1 MHPLASL
8 TLDQVI
14 DGTHQD
20 QPPRAFVDLHRQQ
33 GTVGMTG
40 PLGGGV
46 SPHRKHRDT
55 GVMPVDG
62 LQHGGAIFSR
72 QAGVASGAAEAAPRS
87 RQPAAVIDLSA
98 DAGDRAAEADA
109 RAAAARMQEQIKRD
123 MLVQSVAAK
132 SGAGASSSLLAPTD
146 KAADS
151 PLSQMSQRADEAYVA
166 AAAIGSRAEGG
177 ASQGVDSRL

>member
-1 MHPLASL
+1 MLDAIGSSLLSPLATQTKTQSSQTSGP
-8 TLDQVI
+8 TLAEETATATAAATSGSGATTSPAAGV
-14 DGTHQD
+14 TE
-20 QPPRAFVDLHRQQ
+20 AS
-33 GTVGMTG
+33 
-40 PLGGGV
+40 GG
-46 SPHRKHRDT
+46 
-55 GVMPVDG
+55 
-62 LQHGGAIFSR
+62 SR

-166 AAAIGSRAEGG
+166 AAATGSRAEGG